1 MKKIMLPVLG
11 LVGVAFLMAPG
22 TTLSAPETLTA
33 RCSLTYKIQGILSVN
48 AEGPC
53 TIFQEGAM
61 VSVKGTVEEN
71 GQRYIATIDNSKNE
85 GLLIGAGTFTLAHG
99 KLAKNEET
107 EVVWPNGYVLKIEMK
122 QDKPALLPVWQK

>member
-1 MKKIMLPVLG
+1 MRKKIMLPVFA
-11 LVGVAFLMAPG
+11 LVITASLAVLG
-22 TTLSAPETLTA
+22 TTVSAEETLTA
-33 RCSLTYKIQGILSVN
+33 RCSLTYKIQDILSVN

-53 TIFQEGAM
+53 TIFQEGGI

-71 GQRYIATIDNSKNE
+71 GQTYIATIDNNINE

-122 QDKPALLPVWQK
+122 